1 MYNKSLE
8 SDLKGDTSG
17 HFKRLCVSLCM
28 ANRDENQGVDEGAAK
43 ADAEALAG
51 AGEGQWG
58 TDESVFNSIL
68 ITRSY
73 QQLRQVRRNTH
84 TLLAHLRI
92 SARNSYFCR
101 QIFSD
106 TGSYRNATRYR

>member
-1 MYNKSLE
+1 MFQKFQQQFFSAPVYGKSLE

-28 ANRDENQGVDEGAAK
+28 ANRDENAGVDEGAAK
-43 ADAEALAG
+43 ADAEALAS

-58 TDESVFNSIL
+58 TEESVFNSIL

-73 QQLRQVRRNTH
+73 QQLRQVR
-84 TLLAHLRI
+84 I
-92 SARNSYFCR
+92 
-101 QIFSD
+101 
-106 TGSYRNATRYR
+106 

>member
-1 MYNKSLE
+1 MPSFFKSLIYFSTVYGKSLE

-28 ANRDENQGVDEGAAK
+28 ANRDENSGVDEAAAK
-43 ADAEALAG
+43 ADAENLAA

-73 QQLRQVRRNTH
+73 QQLRQVCYCIIIFNFY
-84 TLLAHLRI
+84 I
-92 SARNSYFCR
+92 CR
-101 QIFSD
+101 W
-106 TGSYRNATRYR
+106 

>member
-1 MYNKSLE
+1 
-8 SDLKGDTSG
+8 
-17 HFKRLCVSLCM
+17 M

-43 ADAEALAG
+43 GDAEALAN

-73 QQLRQVRRNTH
+73 QQLRQVSRKEEEYLVELYRYGPRRKPLGTPFY
-84 TLLAHLRI
+84 LM
-92 SARNSYFCR
+92 
-101 QIFSD
+101 
-106 TGSYRNATRYR
+106 

>member
-1 MYNKSLE
+1 MYGKSLE

-28 ANRDENQGVDEGAAK
+28 ANRDENQGVDEGGAK
-43 ADAEALAG
+43 ADAESLAS

-73 QQLRQVRRNTH
+73 QQLRQVRDIH
-84 TLLAHLRI
+84 
-92 SARNSYFCR
+92 
-101 QIFSD
+101 IFIKYDNGQCPFKSNL
-106 TGSYRNATRYR
+106 SILPPVHSNLKAI

>member
-1 MYNKSLE
+1 MCYGTQPVKRFFVLVYGKSLE

-28 ANRDENQGVDEGAAK
+28 ANRDENQGVDDGSAK
-43 ADAEALAG
+43 ADAEALAS

-58 TDESVFNSIL
+58 TDESIFNSIL

-73 QQLRQVRRNTH
+73 QQLRQVRNK
-84 TLLAHLRI
+84 
-92 SARNSYFCR
+92 YFSSCGTFQV
-101 QIFSD
+101 QIF
-106 TGSYRNATRYR
+106 TICM